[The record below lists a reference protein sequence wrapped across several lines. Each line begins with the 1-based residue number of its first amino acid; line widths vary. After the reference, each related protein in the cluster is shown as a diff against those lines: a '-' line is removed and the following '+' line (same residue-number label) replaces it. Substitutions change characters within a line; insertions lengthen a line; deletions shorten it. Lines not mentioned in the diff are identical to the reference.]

1 MKLQDH
7 GHVKLQDILDFCGLS
22 EQKYENA
29 METIQK
35 NTTIHHKR
43 RPNELNISP
52 YNTVL
57 LSLLRANMNIQFI
70 TGVYG
75 LLTYLTSYL
84 CKPEKTMSKLT
95 KKASKETRH

>member
-7 GHVKLQDILDFCGLS
+7 GHVKLQDVLDFCGLS

-29 METIQK
+29 MKSMQK
-35 NTTIHHKR
+35 NTSIHHKR

-57 LSLLRANMNIQFI
+57 LSLLRANMNIQFV

-84 CKPEKTMSKLT
+84 CKPEKAMRKLT
-95 KKASKETRH
+95 KKASKDARH